1 MSPLG
6 NLATL
11 QAKAGHLE
19 AALETIAEYRALAAT
34 LSPDERRGLY
44 TQLTESRVWRL
55 TGHCD
60 RAIPLQRE
68 AWARFSAAHGADHPL
83 TTNVMGELGHCLA
96 ETHDPKQAIPL
107 LERVLRNRRKLR
119 DDAVIPDA
127 AFALAKIVAGRCPAS
142 ASALARRG
150 GARALASR
158 RLERAG
164 QRSRG
169 LARGASALT
178 GHRRIPPGP

>member
-1 MSPLG
+1 MRRLFGSHHPRMMSPLG

-34 LSPDERRGLY
+34 LSPDEPRGLY

-107 LERVLRNRRKLR
+107 LERVLRNRRC
-119 DDAVIPDA
+119 ATTP
-127 AFALAKIVAGRCPAS
+127 
-142 ASALARRG
+142 
-150 GARALASR
+150 
-158 RLERAG
+158 
-164 QRSRG
+164 
-169 LARGASALT
+169 
-178 GHRRIPPGP
+178 

>member
-1 MSPLG
+1 MMSPLG

-34 LSPDERRGLY
+34 LSPDEPRGLY

-96 ETHDPKQAIPL
+96 ETHDPKQADPAA
-107 LERVLRNRRKLR
+107 RARAPQPALR